1 MTMAD
6 IKAME
11 CDWITPAAAASVM
24 RMDTGR
30 LIEYARTGQ
39 LPFATRISGNRVL
52 VSRRSFLEA
61 YGYETDEE
69 QKPDTLMEILKEL
82 ASIRAELLKIRM
94 EVNHVC

>member
-11 CDWITPAAAASVM
+11 GDWITPATAASVM

-52 VSRRSFLEA
+52 ISRRSFLEA
-61 YGYETDEE
+61 YGYEADEE
-69 QKPDTLMEILKEL
+69 QKPDVLAEILKEL
-82 ASIRAELLKIRM
+82 VSIRAELLKLRGD
-94 EVNHVC
+94 VRHVC